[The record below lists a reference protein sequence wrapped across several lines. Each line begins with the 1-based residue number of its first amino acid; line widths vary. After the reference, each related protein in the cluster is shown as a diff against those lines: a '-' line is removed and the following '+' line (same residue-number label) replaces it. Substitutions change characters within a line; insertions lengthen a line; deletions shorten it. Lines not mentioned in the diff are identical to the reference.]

1 MTLYLSVP
9 DRSTVMTVAPE
20 RTQQIF
26 RKLERDLVRL
36 SSKQTPKNVH
46 SFRTGTRR
54 VETLLKELTS
64 QRTRNEKKLLS
75 LLGRI
80 RKRAGRVRDLDVQ
93 LSALRSLKVPQQPR
107 RKTQLMQSLIELREE
122 HEKKLRKALTNEAV
136 HEVRKRLQ
144 RAAKNLDF
152 GTSRDPLAV
161 ARSMLRPLT
170 HPDGPLT
177 EDLLHQYR
185 ILGKRARYAA
195 EFAPQSR
202 EADQFIAELKRAQD
216 AVGNWHDWFTLMQT
230 AAERL
235 GDVSESSL
243 VAVLHNVT
251 GAKFRNAVAAL
262 PKSGIAEAAAGSEDS
277 QRAIPARRQAKKTA
291 AAALQESSAA

>member
-1 MTLYLSVP
+1 MNI
-9 DRSTVMTVAPE
+9 APQ

-26 RKLERDLVRL
+26 QKLDRDIVRL
-36 SSKQTPKNVH
+36 FSEQTPKNVH
-46 SFRTGTRR
+46 NFRTGTRR

-64 QRTRNEKKLLS
+64 ERSRNEKKLLS
-75 LLGRI
+75 LLARI

-107 RKTQLMQSLIELREE
+107 RKTQLMNSLIELRAE
-122 HEKKLRKALTNEAV
+122 HEKKLRKVLTKDAV
-136 HEVRKRLQ
+136 REIRKRLV
-144 RAAKNLDF
+144 RAARNLNLKA
-152 GTSRDPLAV
+152 SRDPLAV
-161 ARSMLRPLT
+161 ARHMLAPMT

-177 EDLLHQYR
+177 EELLHQYR

-195 EFAPQSR
+195 EFAPKSP
-202 EADQFIAELKRAQD
+202 EADRFIAELKRAQD

-230 AAERL
+230 AAQRL
-235 GDVSESSL
+235 GDVRESSL

-262 PKSGIAEAAAGSEDS
+262 PGIAKGPATSE
-277 QRAIPARRQAKKTA
+277 IPPSGAPGKRQAKKTSA
-291 AAALQESSAA
+291 TAVQESSAA

>member
-1 MTLYLSVP
+1 MNI
-9 DRSTVMTVAPE
+9 APQ

-26 RKLERDLVRL
+26 QKLDRDIVRL
-36 SSKQTPKNVH
+36 FSEQTPKNVH
-46 SFRTGTRR
+46 NFRTGTRR

-64 QRTRNEKKLLS
+64 ERSRNEKKLLS
-75 LLGRI
+75 LLARI

-107 RKTQLMQSLIELREE
+107 RKTQLMNSLIELRAE
-122 HEKKLRKALTNEAV
+122 HEKKLRKVLTKDAV
-136 HEVRKRLQ
+136 REIRKRLV
-144 RAAKNLDF
+144 RAARNLNLKA
-152 GTSRDPLAV
+152 SRDPLAV
-161 ARSMLRPLT
+161 ARHMLAPMT

-177 EDLLHQYR
+177 EELLHQYR

-195 EFAPQSR
+195 EFAPKSP
-202 EADQFIAELKRAQD
+202 EADRFIAELKRAQD

-230 AAERL
+230 AAQRL
-235 GDVSESSL
+235 GDVRESSL

-262 PKSGIAEAAAGSEDS
+262 PKPGIAKGPATSEIAPS
-277 QRAIPARRQAKKTA
+277 GAPGKRQAKKTSA
-291 AAALQESSAA
+291 TAVQESSAA

>member
-1 MTLYLSVP
+1 MSI
-9 DRSTVMTVAPE
+9 APE

-36 SSKQTPKNVH
+36 SSEQTPKNVH

-54 VETLLKELTS
+54 VETLLKELTH
-64 QRTRNEKKLLS
+64 QRSRNEKKLLA

-80 RKRAGRVRDLDVQ
+80 RRRAGKVRDLDVQ
-93 LSALRSLKVPQQPR
+93 LAALRSLKVPQQPR
-107 RKTQLMQSLIELREE
+107 RKTQLMNSLIELRAQ
-122 HEKKLRKALTNEAV
+122 HEKKLRKMLTKDAV
-136 HEVRKRLQ
+136 REMRKRLA
-144 RAAKNLDF
+144 RAGKDLNLKA
-152 GTSRDPLAV
+152 SRDPLAV
-161 ARSMLRPLT
+161 AKQMLAPMA

-195 EFAPQSR
+195 EFAPKSP
-202 EADQFIAELKRAQD
+202 EADRFIAELKRAQD
-216 AVGNWHDWFTLMQT
+216 AVGNWHDWFTLMQS
-230 AAERL
+230 AAQRL
-235 GDVSESSL
+235 GDVGESSL

-262 PKSGIAEAAAGSEDS
+262 PKPGIAESTAGPAAS
-277 QRAIPARRQAKKTA
+277 QPTRTVKRQAKKSSA
-291 AAALQESSAA
+291 EALQSSAA

>member
-1 MTLYLSVP
+1 MNIALQ
-9 DRSTVMTVAPE
+9 

-26 RKLERDLVRL
+26 QKLDRDIVRL
-36 SSKQTPKNVH
+36 FSEQTPKNVH
-46 SFRTGTRR
+46 NFRTGTRR

-64 QRTRNEKKLLS
+64 ERSRNEKKLLS
-75 LLGRI
+75 LLARI

-107 RKTQLMQSLIELREE
+107 RKTQLMNSLIELRAE
-122 HEKKLRKALTNEAV
+122 HEKKLRKVLTKDAV
-136 HEVRKRLQ
+136 REIRKRLV
-144 RAAKNLDF
+144 RAARNLNLKA
-152 GTSRDPLAV
+152 SRDPLAV
-161 ARSMLRPLT
+161 ARHMLAPMT

-177 EDLLHQYR
+177 EELLHQYR

-195 EFAPQSR
+195 EFAPKSP
-202 EADQFIAELKRAQD
+202 EADRFIAELKRAQD

-230 AAERL
+230 AAQRL
-235 GDVSESSL
+235 GDVRESSL

-262 PKSGIAEAAAGSEDS
+262 PGIAKGPATSE
-277 QRAIPARRQAKKTA
+277 IPPSGAPGKRQAKKTSA
-291 AAALQESSAA
+291 TAVQESSAA